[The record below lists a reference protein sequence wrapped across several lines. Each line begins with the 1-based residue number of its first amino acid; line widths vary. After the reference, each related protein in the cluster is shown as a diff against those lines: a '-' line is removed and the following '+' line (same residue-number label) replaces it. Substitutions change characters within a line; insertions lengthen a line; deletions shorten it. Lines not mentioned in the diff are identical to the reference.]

1 MAGGNRGLW
10 SLRVPL
16 EHLGARVYPDMFL
29 LAQAHQ
35 AFGPDGDIANEQLR
49 DRFERTL
56 VAFMDLVEADKHYP
70 CAKKAWVEFLGE
82 HPNPLID
89 RVE

>member
-1 MAGGNRGLW
+1 
-10 SLRVPL
+10 
-16 EHLGARVYPDMFL
+16 MFS
-29 LAQAHQ
+29 LAQADRG
-35 AFGPDGDIANEQLR
+35 FDVDGSLLDPALA
-49 DRFERTL
+49 DRFDKTI
-56 VAFMDLVEADKHYP
+56 ASFMDLVEAAKHYP